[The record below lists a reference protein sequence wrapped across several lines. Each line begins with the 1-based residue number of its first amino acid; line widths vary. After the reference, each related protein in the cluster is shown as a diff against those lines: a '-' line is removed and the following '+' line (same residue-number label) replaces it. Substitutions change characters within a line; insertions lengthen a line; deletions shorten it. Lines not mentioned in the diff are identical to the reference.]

1 MGGDGVPGNLS
12 RILSCASFVRGFLA
26 HGSLALVL
34 ASCGGGG
41 GQGPTNEGPG
51 LPFIAASLVSFPPGA
66 TPAGLNT
73 NATVEVFD
81 GSGLSRSDASVTIN
95 GQILA
100 FSMANQDY
108 EGDVVVAPGGDV
120 SLSVT
125 LAGVTYAASGKQF
138 TSYPTISA
146 PATGARWAQ
155 SIPNVLSWSGGVPV
169 ANAFYAV
176 GILDAADPNGNL
188 VWPLSQTL
196 DIEPPGTNAV
206 TVPSGILST
215 GHRLAI
221 AGVATAI
228 GIPNAD
234 PESGLI
240 IAGFSSVRFDVVVGT
255 TSATLQSITVVPSNE
270 VIRKGTTQQYTAF
283 GAYSDGNNY
292 DLTTQVAWTSSDPTK
307 ATISNTGSATG
318 VSAGAVT
325 VTATVGSIFG
335 SVPAGI
341 VPAFLP
347 GPKYPNLA
355 TTFNPSLG
363 DTAIGDLNGDGI
375 NDVAVI
381 GSLDNRILVYY
392 GNAQGTL
399 ELPQEITTDLTLK
412 GIAVAD
418 VNNDGRADLVVA
430 GISRT
435 AMSGFL
441 GRIAIFRQD
450 AVTGLPITPDQ
461 LTLSTDLPVSVAVAD
476 LNGDSLPDIVSA
488 GQGSGGNGVVS
499 LFFQTILG
507 GLGPEVPYTSVPVEI
522 AADHGEMHVADMN
535 SDGLNDIVV
544 QSGPLQFAV
553 IRQVSPGTFS
563 GTPDL
568 YTVQTS
574 FSSNFQ
580 SFALGDLNGDGR
592 TDVAVAELSGNLNIF
607 YQNDGGTLTGPALLP
622 GNQATEVHIAD
633 LDGDGLNDIVLLSG
647 GNNIRM
653 RYQTADHSFRNPVF
667 YNLATGSTGG
677 TITHQAMSIGDVTR
691 DGPADIVVS
700 WSREGIFVLQRL
712 P

>member
-1 MGGDGVPGNLS
+1 MSGRTSWVLDCTLLVP
-12 RILSCASFVRGFLA
+12 RIVALGSFALA
-26 HGSLALVL
+26 L

-41 GQGPTNEGPG
+41 GGSEDAEDTPG
-51 LPFIAASLVSFPPGA
+51 LPFISASLVSFPAGSV
-66 TPAGLNT
+66 PAGF
-73 NATVEVFD
+73 NANASVEVFD
-81 GSGLSRSDASVTIN
+81 GFGMSRGDASVTIN
-95 GQILA
+95 GQVLA
-100 FSMANQDY
+100 FSAVDQDY
-108 EGDVVVAPGGDV
+108 EGDVVVAPGGVV

-125 LAGVTYAASGKQF
+125 LDGATYAASGKQF

-146 PATGARWAQ
+146 PVTGARWAQ
-155 SIPNVLSWSGGVPV
+155 SIPNVLSWSGGTPV
-169 ANAFYAV
+169 ANSSYAV
-176 GILDAADPNGNL
+176 GILDAADPNGDL
-188 VWPLSQTL
+188 VWPVSQTL
-196 DIEPPGTNAV
+196 DIEPLGTNAV
-206 TVPSGILST
+206 TVPSGFVST

-221 AGVATAI
+221 AGIATAI
-228 GIPNAD
+228 SIPNAD
-234 PESGLI
+234 PESALV
-240 IAGFSSVRFDVVVGT
+240 IAGFSSIPFDVVVGT

-270 VIRKGTTQQYTAF
+270 VIKKGTTQQYTAI

-292 DLTTQVAWTSSDPTK
+292 DLTTQVAWTASDPAK
-307 ATISNTGSATG
+307 ATINNTGSATG

-325 VTATVGSIFG
+325 VTATVGSVFG
-335 SVPAGI
+335 SAPAGV
-341 VPAFLP
+341 VPAFMTV
-347 GPKYPNLA
+347 PKYPNLA
-355 TTFNPSLG
+355 TTFKPGLG
-363 DTAIGDLNGDGI
+363 DTALGDLNGDGI
-375 NDVAVI
+375 NDLAVI

-399 ELPQEITTDLTLK
+399 GLPQEITTDLTLK

-450 AVTGLPITPDQ
+450 AVTGLPMTPEQ

-488 GQGSGGNGVVS
+488 GKGSGGNGVVS
-499 LFFQTILG
+499 LFFQTALG

-522 AADHGEMHVADMN
+522 AADHGEMHVADMD

-553 IRQVSPGTFS
+553 IRQVSAGTFS
-563 GTPDL
+563 STPDL

-607 YQNDGGTLTGPALLP
+607 YQNGGGTLMGPALLP
-622 GNQATEVHIAD
+622 GNPATEVHIAD
-633 LDGDGLNDIVLLSG
+633 LDGDGLNDIVLLNR
-647 GNNIRM
+647 GNSICM
-653 RYQTADHSFRNPVF
+653 LYQTADHSFRNPFF

-677 TITHQAMSIGDVTR
+677 TTTHQAMSIGDVTR
-691 DGPADIVVS
+691 DGMADIVVS
-700 WSREGIFVLQRL
+700 WSIEGIFVLQRL